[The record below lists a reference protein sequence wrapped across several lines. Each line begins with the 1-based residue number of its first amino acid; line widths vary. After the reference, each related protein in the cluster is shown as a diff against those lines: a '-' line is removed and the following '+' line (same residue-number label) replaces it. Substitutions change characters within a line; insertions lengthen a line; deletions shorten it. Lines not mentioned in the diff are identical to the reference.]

1 MKQLIFILV
10 GMLILQGCASQ
21 AEFGDAITEGEPT
34 PIPTS
39 VIPTRPIY
47 DVERGNIVDERSYS
61 GRISPVNDARL
72 SFVID
77 GVIEEVFYASG
88 DDVVEGDI
96 IATIDTTSL
105 EDQLIDAEETLAI
118 AQSLLTTAENQI
130 DFAEKEALLNV
141 DLAQVFL
148 EFAQLQARDLP
159 SSEADLLVRQR
170 EIELEIAEL
179 QLEQLEEG
187 VDPSLIFDVTRAQEA
202 VKRINDTIAQAVLTA
217 PISGRITALLIEG
230 GDPVIAFDTI
240 GIVSDLNELEV
251 TDVIN
256 RDESSALTE
265 GLPVIIQRANSPDAI
280 YEGTIAFLPQPFGTG
295 TDDRIHIAFNTQP
308 PSGEFELGER
318 ISFEVKIAERD
329 DVLWLPVG
337 AIRQFSGR
345 DFVVVQEDGVERRV
359 DVELGLEGGNR
370 VEIIEG
376 VEEGQRVIAP

>member
-72 SFVID
+72 SFAID